1 MTKMGVK
8 CPHSGWV
15 VVKGKVRAHVFPK
28 GDLREHIRSKFCW
41 CSPDIDENGNIIH
54 NSADGRED
62 YEQKTRQTH

>member
-1 MTKMGVK
+1 MTKMGVE

-15 VVKGKVRAHVFPK
+15 VVPGKHRVHVVPK

-41 CSPDIDENGNIIH
+41 CSPDIDEDGNIIH
-54 NSADGRED
+54 NAADRRED